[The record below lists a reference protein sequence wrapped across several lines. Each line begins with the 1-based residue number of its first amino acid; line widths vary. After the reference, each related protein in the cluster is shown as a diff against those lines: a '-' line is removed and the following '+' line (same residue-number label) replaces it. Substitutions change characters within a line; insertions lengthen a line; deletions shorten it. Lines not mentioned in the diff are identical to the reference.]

1 MGELVGKTPPTDPGP
16 AQPLTAYAGVY
27 RNSFWGPATVTEDNG
42 TLTPLDGDTFAFDV
56 RSENAPDGTVSQ
68 ATFNGNTVTLEYF
81 DGNGLGRFTK

>member
-1 MGELVGKTPPTDPGP
+1 
-16 AQPLTAYAGVY
+16 
-27 RNSFWGPATVTEDNG
+27 WGPATVTDDNG
-42 TLTPLDGDTFAFDV
+42 TLTLAIGPKDTSYELKHWDGDTFTFDV